1 MLHLTL
7 RQLKVFEAV
16 ARHSSFS
23 RAAEELHLSQPAVSM
38 QVKQLEENV
47 GMPLLEQQ
55 GKRIFLTEAGREV
68 YDLSRR
74 VSNQI
79 DQTAESLQQIRGDRG
94 GRLRLAVVGTA
105 NYFVP
110 QLVTAFREANPDIT
124 VSLTVNN
131 RASVVNALSF
141 NERDLAIVGDL
152 PPGVELDGE
161 PFMDNHLVVIGPPH
175 HGLAGRGR
183 IPMER
188 LKQEVFLIR
197 EPGSS
202 SRAAMEDIF
211 ATHGMSFAAGMEMS
225 SNEAIKQAVQAGLG
239 LGIISLHTIGL
250 ELETRRLTVLPVE
263 GFPVI
268 RQWHIAHRPG
278 KRLPSV
284 AEKFRAFVIG
294 EASRLI
300 PLPRARDTLDSLFE

>member
-1 MLHLTL
+1 VLHLTL
-7 RQLKVFEAV
+7 RQLRVFEAV
-16 ARHSSFS
+16 ARHASFS

-55 GKRIFLTEAGREV
+55 GKRTVLTEAGREI

-74 VSNQI
+74 VANQI
-79 DQTAESLQQIRGDRG
+79 DQTEENLAQLRGDIG

-110 QLVTAFREANPDIT
+110 QLVTAFREANPDVT

-131 RASVVNALSF
+131 RSSVVNTLAF
-141 NERDLAIVGDL
+141 NERDLAIMGDL
-152 PPGVELDGE
+152 PPAADLEGT
-161 PFMDNHLVVIGPPH
+161 PFMENHLVVIGPQH

-183 IPMER
+183 VPLER

-211 ATHGMSFAAGMEMS
+211 AMHGMSFATGMEMS
-225 SNEAIKQAVQAGLG
+225 SNESIKQAVQAGLG
-239 LGIISLHTIGL
+239 LGIISLHTIAL
-250 ELETRRLTVLPVE
+250 ELETRRLAVLPVE
-263 GFPVI
+263 GFPVV
-268 RQWHIAHRPG
+268 RQWHIAHRTG
-278 KRLPSV
+278 KRLPAV
-284 AEKFRAFVIG
+284 AEKFRQFVLRHAA
-294 EASRLI
+294 ELV
-300 PLPRARDTLDSLFE
+300 PLPRARDMLGSLAE

>member
-7 RQLKVFEAV
+7 RQLRVFEAV
-16 ARHSSFS
+16 ARHASFS

-55 GKRIFLTEAGREV
+55 GKRTVLTEAGREI

-74 VSNQI
+74 IANQI
-79 DQTAESLQQIRGDRG
+79 DQTEENLAQLRGDTG

-110 QLVTAFREANPDIT
+110 QLVTAFRAANPDVT

-131 RASVVNALSF
+131 RASVVNTLAF
-141 NERDLAIVGDL
+141 NERDIAIMGDL
-152 PPGVELDGE
+152 PPAADLDGT
-161 PFMDNHLVVIGPPH
+161 PFMENHLVVIAPPH

-183 IPMER
+183 VPMER
-188 LKQEVFLIR
+188 LKQEVFLTR

-211 ATHGMSFAAGMEMS
+211 ASHGMSFATGMEMS
-225 SNEAIKQAVQAGLG
+225 SNESIKQAVQAGLG
-239 LGIISLHTIGL
+239 LGILSLHTVAL
-250 ELETRRLTVLPVE
+250 ELETRRLEVLPVE
-263 GFPVI
+263 GFPVV
-268 RQWHIAHRPG
+268 RQWHIAHRTG
-278 KRLPSV
+278 KRLPAV
-284 AEKFRAFVIG
+284 AEKFRRFVV
-294 EASRLI
+294 ENAADLV
-300 PLPRARDTLDSLFE
+300 PLPRQRDVLGSLAE

>member
-7 RQLKVFEAV
+7 RQLRVFEAV
-16 ARHSSFS
+16 ARHASFS

-55 GKRIFLTEAGREV
+55 GKRTVLTEAGREI
-68 YDLSRR
+68 YDLCRR
-74 VSNQI
+74 VANQI
-79 DQTAESLQQIRGDRG
+79 DQTEENLAHLRGDTG

-110 QLVTAFREANPDIT
+110 QLVTAFRAANPDVT

-131 RASVVNALSF
+131 RASVVNTLAF
-141 NERDLAIVGDL
+141 NERDIAIMGDL
-152 PPGVELDGE
+152 PGGADLEGVA
-161 PFMDNHLVVIGPPH
+161 FMENHLVVIAPPH

-183 IPMER
+183 VPMER

-211 ATHGMSFAAGMEMS
+211 ASHGMSFATGMEMS
-225 SNEAIKQAVQAGLG
+225 SNESIKQAVQAGLG
-239 LGIISLHTIGL
+239 LGILSLHTVAL
-250 ELETRRLTVLPVE
+250 ELETRRLEVLPVE
-263 GFPVI
+263 GFPVV
-268 RQWHIAHRPG
+268 RQWHIAHRTG
-278 KRLPSV
+278 KRLPAV
-284 AEKFRAFVIG
+284 AEKFRQFVLG
-294 EASRLI
+294 HAADLV
-300 PLPRARDTLDSLFE
+300 PLPRPRDMLGALSD

>member
-1 MLHLTL
+1 VLHLTL

-16 ARHSSFS
+16 ARHASFS

-47 GMPLLEQQ
+47 GMPLLEQL
-55 GKRIFLTEAGREV
+55 GKRFSLTEAWRQV
-68 YDLSRR
+68 YDLARR
-74 VSNQI
+74 VSDQI
-79 DQTAESLQQIRGDRG
+79 EQTEEALLQLRGDTG

-110 QLVTAFREANPDIT
+110 QLVAAFREANPDVT

-131 RASVVNALSF
+131 RASVVNTLAF

-152 PPGVELDGE
+152 PTGADLEAQ
-161 PFMDNHLVVIGPPH
+161 PFMENHLVVIAPPH

-183 IPMER
+183 IPLER

-211 ATHGMSFAAGMEMS
+211 VSHGMSFASGMEMS
-225 SNEAIKQAVQAGLG
+225 SNESIKQSVQAGMG
-239 LGIISLHTIGL
+239 LGIIALHTIAL
-250 ELETRRLTVLPVE
+250 ELETRRLEVLPVE
-263 GFPVI
+263 GFPVV
-268 RQWHIAHRPG
+268 RQWHIAHRTG
-278 KRLPSV
+278 KRLPVV
-284 AEKFRAFVIG
+284 AEKFRAFVLQ
-294 EASRLI
+294 EASRLV
-300 PLPRARDTLDSLFE
+300 PLPRQRDVLGGLLE

>member
-1 MLHLTL
+1 VLHLTL

-16 ARHSSFS
+16 ARHASFS

-47 GMPLLEQQ
+47 GMPLLEQL
-55 GKRIFLTEAGREV
+55 GKRFSLTEAGRQV
-68 YDLSRR
+68 YDLARR
-74 VSNQI
+74 VSDQI
-79 DQTAESLQQIRGDRG
+79 EQTEEALLQLRGDTG

-110 QLVTAFREANPDIT
+110 QLVAAFREANPDVT

-131 RASVVNALSF
+131 RASVVNTLAF

-152 PPGVELDGE
+152 PAGADLEAQ
-161 PFMDNHLVVIGPPH
+161 PFMENHLVVIAPPH

-183 IPMER
+183 IPLER

-211 ATHGMSFAAGMEMS
+211 VSHGMSFASGMEMS
-225 SNEAIKQAVQAGLG
+225 SNESIKQSVQAGMG
-239 LGIISLHTIGL
+239 LGIIALHTIAL
-250 ELETRRLTVLPVE
+250 ELETRRLEVLPVE
-263 GFPVI
+263 SFPVV
-268 RQWHIAHRPG
+268 RQWHIAHRTG
-278 KRLPSV
+278 KRLPVV
-284 AEKFRAFVIG
+284 AEKFRAFVLQ
-294 EASRLI
+294 EARRLV
-300 PLPRARDTLDSLFE
+300 PLPRQRDVLGGLLE

>member
-16 ARHSSFS
+16 ARHASFS

-55 GKRIFLTEAGREV
+55 GKRTVLTEAGREI

-74 VSNQI
+74 VANQI
-79 DQTAESLQQIRGDRG
+79 DQTEENLAQLRGDTG

-110 QLVTAFREANPDIT
+110 QMVTAFRQANPDVT

-131 RASVVNALSF
+131 RASVVNTLTF
-141 NERDLAIVGDL
+141 NERDLAIMGDMPTSADL
-152 PPGVELDGE
+152 EGT
-161 PFMDNHLVVIGPPH
+161 PFMENHLVVIAPPH

-183 IPMER
+183 VPMER

-211 ATHGMSFAAGMEMS
+211 ANHGMSFATGMEMS
-225 SNEAIKQAVQAGLG
+225 SNESIKQAVQAGLG
-239 LGIISLHTIGL
+239 LGILSLHTVAL
-250 ELETRRLTVLPVE
+250 ELETGRLAVLPVE
-263 GFPVI
+263 GFPVV
-268 RQWHIAHRPG
+268 RQWHIAHRTG
-278 KRLPSV
+278 KRLPAV
-284 AEKFRAFVIG
+284 AEKFRQFVLQQAA
-294 EASRLI
+294 ELV
-300 PLPRARDTLDSLFE
+300 PLPRARDMLGSLAD

>member
-7 RQLKVFEAV
+7 RQLRVFEAV
-16 ARHSSFS
+16 ARHASFS

-55 GKRIFLTEAGREV
+55 GKRTVLTEAGREI

-74 VSNQI
+74 IANQI
-79 DQTAESLQQIRGDRG
+79 DQTEENLAQLRGDTG

-110 QLVTAFREANPDIT
+110 QLVTAFRAANPDVT

-131 RASVVNALSF
+131 RASVVNTLAF
-141 NERDLAIVGDL
+141 NERDIAIVGDL
-152 PPGVELDGE
+152 PPAADLDGT
-161 PFMDNHLVVIGPPH
+161 PFMENHLVVIAPPH

-183 IPMER
+183 VPMER
-188 LKQEVFLIR
+188 LKQEVFLTR

-211 ATHGMSFAAGMEMS
+211 ASHGMSFATGMEMS
-225 SNEAIKQAVQAGLG
+225 SNESIKQAVQAGLG
-239 LGIISLHTIGL
+239 LGILSLHTVAL
-250 ELETRRLTVLPVE
+250 ELETRRLEVLPVE
-263 GFPVI
+263 GFPVV
-268 RQWHIAHRPG
+268 RQWHIAHRTG
-278 KRLPSV
+278 KRLPAV
-284 AEKFRAFVIG
+284 AEKFRRFVV
-294 EASRLI
+294 ENAADLV
-300 PLPRARDTLDSLFE
+300 PLPRQRDVLGSLAE

>member
-1 MLHLTL
+1 
-7 RQLKVFEAV
+7 
-16 ARHSSFS
+16 
-23 RAAEELHLSQPAVSM
+23 M

-55 GKRIFLTEAGREV
+55 GKRISLTEAGREV
-68 YDLSRR
+68 YDLARR

-79 DQTAESLQQIRGDRG
+79 DQTEESLRQLRGDRG

-110 QLVTAFREANPDIT
+110 QLVTAFRQAHPEVT

-131 RASVVNALSF
+131 RASVVNSLLF

-152 PPGVELDGE
+152 PAGVELDGQ

-175 HGLAGRGR
+175 HGLAGLGP
-183 IPMER
+183 IPLER
-188 LKQEVFLIR
+188 LKQEVFLVR

-202 SRAAMEDIF
+202 SRMAMEDIF
-211 ATHGMSFAAGMEMS
+211 ASHGISFAAGMEMS

-239 LGIISLHTIGL
+239 LGIVALHTVGL
-250 ELETRRLTVLPVE
+250 ELETRRLVVLPVE
-263 GFPVI
+263 RFPVV

-278 KRLPSV
+278 KRLPLV
-284 AEKFRAFVIG
+284 AEQFRAFILK
-294 EASRLI
+294 EAASLA
-300 PLPRARDTLDSLFE
+300 PLPIPRPVLGTLAD

>member
-1 MLHLTL
+1 VLHLTL

-16 ARHSSFS
+16 ARHASFS

-55 GKRIFLTEAGREV
+55 GKRTVLTEAGREI

-74 VSNQI
+74 VANQI
-79 DQTAESLQQIRGDRG
+79 DQTEENLAQLRGDVG

-110 QLVTAFREANPDIT
+110 QLVTAFREANPDVT

-131 RASVVNALSF
+131 RSSVVNTLAF
-141 NERDLAIVGDL
+141 NERDIAIMGDL
-152 PPGVELDGE
+152 PPGSDLDSTA
-161 PFMDNHLVVIGPPH
+161 FMQNHLVVIAPPH
-175 HGLAGRGR
+175 HGLAGRGMV
-183 IPMER
+183 PMER

-211 ATHGMSFAAGMEMS
+211 ASHGMSFATGMEMS
-225 SNEAIKQAVQAGLG
+225 SNESIKQAVQAGLG
-239 LGIISLHTIGL
+239 LGILSLHTVAL
-250 ELETRRLTVLPVE
+250 ELETRRLEVLPVE
-263 GFPVI
+263 GFPVV
-268 RQWHIAHRPG
+268 RQWHIAHRTG
-278 KRLPSV
+278 KRLPAV
-284 AEKFRAFVIG
+284 AEKFRQFVLRHAA
-294 EASRLI
+294 ELI
-300 PLPRARDTLDSLFE
+300 PLPRPRDVLGSLAE

>member
-16 ARHSSFS
+16 ARHASFS

-55 GKRIFLTEAGREV
+55 GKRTVLTEAGREI

-74 VSNQI
+74 VANQI
-79 DQTAESLQQIRGDRG
+79 DQTEENLAQLRGDTG

-110 QLVTAFREANPDIT
+110 QLVTAFREANPDVT

-131 RASVVNALSF
+131 RASVVNTLAF
-141 NERDLAIVGDL
+141 NERDIAIMGDL
-152 PPGVELDGE
+152 PPGSDLEGAAFLE
-161 PFMDNHLVVIGPPH
+161 NHLVVIAPPH

-183 IPMER
+183 VPMER

-211 ATHGMSFAAGMEMS
+211 ASHGMSFATGMEMS
-225 SNEAIKQAVQAGLG
+225 SNESIKQAVQAGLG
-239 LGIISLHTIGL
+239 LGILSLHTVAL
-250 ELETRRLTVLPVE
+250 ELETRRLEVLPVE
-263 GFPVI
+263 GFPVV
-268 RQWHIAHRPG
+268 RQWHIAYRTG
-278 KRLPSV
+278 KRLPAV
-284 AEKFRAFVIG
+284 AEKFRQFVLCN
-294 EASRLI
+294 AADLI
-300 PLPRARDTLDSLFE
+300 PLPRPRDVLGSLAE

>member
-16 ARHSSFS
+16 ARHASFS

-47 GMPLLEQQ
+47 GVPLLEQQ
-55 GKRIFLTEAGREV
+55 GKRTVLTEAGREI

-74 VSNQI
+74 VANQI
-79 DQTAESLQQIRGDRG
+79 EQTEENLAQLRGDTG

-110 QLVTAFREANPDIT
+110 QLVTAFREANPDVS

-131 RASVVNALSF
+131 RASVVNTLAF
-141 NERDLAIVGDL
+141 NERDIAIMGDPPVGSDL
-152 PPGVELDGE
+152 ESTA
-161 PFMDNHLVVIGPPH
+161 FMENHLVVIAPPH

-183 IPMER
+183 VPMER

-211 ATHGMSFAAGMEMS
+211 ASHGMSFATGMEMS
-225 SNEAIKQAVQAGLG
+225 SNESIKQAVQAGLG
-239 LGIISLHTIGL
+239 LGILSLHTVAL
-250 ELETRRLTVLPVE
+250 ELETRRLEVLAVE
-263 GFPVI
+263 GFPVV
-268 RQWHIAHRPG
+268 RRWHIAHRTG
-278 KRLPSV
+278 KRLPAV
-284 AEKFRAFVIG
+284 AEKFRQFVLSNAA
-294 EASRLI
+294 ELI
-300 PLPRARDTLDSLFE
+300 PLPRPRDVLGSLAE

>member
-1 MLHLTL
+1 VLHLTL

-16 ARHSSFS
+16 ARHASFS

-55 GKRIFLTEAGREV
+55 GKRTVLTEAGREI

-74 VSNQI
+74 IANQI
-79 DQTAESLQQIRGDRG
+79 DQTEENLAQLRGDTG

-110 QLVTAFREANPDIT
+110 QLVTAFRQANPDVT

-131 RASVVNALSF
+131 RSSVVNTLAF
-141 NERDLAIVGDL
+141 NERDIAIMGDP
-152 PPGVELDGE
+152 PPGSDLETTA
-161 PFMDNHLVVIGPPH
+161 FMDNHLVVIAPPH

-183 IPMER
+183 VPMER

-211 ATHGMSFAAGMEMS
+211 ASHGMSFATGMEMS
-225 SNEAIKQAVQAGLG
+225 SNESIKQAVQAGLG
-239 LGIISLHTIGL
+239 LGILSLHTVAL
-250 ELETRRLTVLPVE
+250 ELETRRLEVLPVE
-263 GFPVI
+263 GFPVV
-268 RQWHIAHRPG
+268 RQWHIAHRTG
-278 KRLPSV
+278 KRLPAV
-284 AEKFRAFVIG
+284 AEKFRQFVLHNAA
-294 EASRLI
+294 ELI
-300 PLPRARDTLDSLFE
+300 PLPRPRDVFGSLAE

>member
-7 RQLKVFEAV
+7 RQLRVFEAV
-16 ARHSSFS
+16 ARHASFS

-55 GKRIFLTEAGREV
+55 GKRTVLTEAGREI

-74 VSNQI
+74 VANQI
-79 DQTAESLQQIRGDRG
+79 DQTEENLAQLRGDIG

-110 QLVTAFREANPDIT
+110 QLVTAFREANPDVT

-131 RASVVNALSF
+131 RSSVVNTLAF
-141 NERDLAIVGDL
+141 NERDLAIMGDL
-152 PPGVELDGE
+152 PPAADLEGT
-161 PFMDNHLVVIGPPH
+161 PFMENHLVVIGPQH

-183 IPMER
+183 VPLER

-211 ATHGMSFAAGMEMS
+211 AMHGMSFATGMEMS
-225 SNEAIKQAVQAGLG
+225 SNESIKQAVQAGLG
-239 LGIISLHTIGL
+239 LGIISLHTIAL
-250 ELETRRLTVLPVE
+250 ELETRRLAVLPVE
-263 GFPVI
+263 GFPVV
-268 RQWHIAHRPG
+268 RQWHIAHRTG
-278 KRLPSV
+278 KRLPAV
-284 AEKFRAFVIG
+284 AEKFRQFVLRHAA
-294 EASRLI
+294 ELV
-300 PLPRARDTLDSLFE
+300 PLPRARDMLGSLAE

>member
-7 RQLKVFEAV
+7 RQLRVFEAV
-16 ARHSSFS
+16 ARHASFS

-55 GKRIFLTEAGREV
+55 GKRTVLTEAGREI

-74 VSNQI
+74 IANQI
-79 DQTAESLQQIRGDRG
+79 DQTEENLAQLRGDTG

-110 QLVTAFREANPDIT
+110 QLVTAFRAANPDVT

-131 RASVVNALSF
+131 RASVVNTLAF
-141 NERDLAIVGDL
+141 NERDIAIVGDL
-152 PPGVELDGE
+152 PPAADLDGT
-161 PFMDNHLVVIGPPH
+161 PFMENHLVVIAPPH

-183 IPMER
+183 VPMER
-188 LKQEVFLIR
+188 LKQEVFLTR

-211 ATHGMSFAAGMEMS
+211 ASHGMSFATGMEMS
-225 SNEAIKQAVQAGLG
+225 SNESIKQAVQAGLG
-239 LGIISLHTIGL
+239 LGILSLHTVAL
-250 ELETRRLTVLPVE
+250 ELETRRLEVLPVE
-263 GFPVI
+263 GFPVV
-268 RQWHIAHRPG
+268 RQWHIAHRTG
-278 KRLPSV
+278 KRLPAV
-284 AEKFRAFVIG
+284 AEKFRRFVV
-294 EASRLI
+294 ENAADLV
-300 PLPRARDTLDSLFE
+300 PLPRQRDMLGSLAE